1 MDQLKTIINNYD
13 YSDSKER
20 LESNNRV
27 KVLLQGIENMEEKFR
42 ESQIAP
48 VLITLNHDPHITLK
62 GEAWGSIEDD
72 REKLLE
78 SLLED
83 ETIVYA
89 LSSVEVHSGSTKVL
103 SKDDRSSLE
112 RTIDASIDIAQDIKP
127 SVKATRQDK
136 SKNIKKTRVKVIE
149 KIISDGK
156 NALSTISR
164 YAEVST
170 IHEVLVSKYTDR
182 SSNKNWSTKTQQDKI
197 RLILS
202 FYELIDGPSEMLK
215 LWTYLFRSGVLG
227 VAISENYSQ
236 AIEKYNFLPD
246 SILTLEGYPH
256 IHIAIGLIS
265 KDGEYTHEN
274 TIYNR
279 LTKLNVMD
287 DIRVDKKKSKNRYL
301 GSISYVLKNE
311 RYRGVKE
318 ALRKVTQHGV
328 PIVRGYVRLNSLVEP
343 LKGLSSKELKSGNE
357 RKLVEMELRYAR
369 TTTEA
374 MATETSYEKLVSY
387 IISKMKEGG
396 YVICEGH
403 VYSKREGSRMS
414 FEEYMRLEDFYENL
428 TNNSKHQ
435 KIANKSKGGILARMR
450 SKERKIE
457 GITETSGIKLTFP
470 KIELNTLNVWIEC
483 KDFFYNTIT
492 GSIVLE
498 NDKYFCYHYCDWLTL
513 EDLKA
518 RIHVHEING
527 VWTKIL
533 LNSNL
538 GLSETCSEIYR
549 LVVLPQI
556 PKGGVWHASG
566 SSNSGKTSLLKPFIS
581 IFPPHQIGTI
591 KSNIGRF
598 DLFSVKDKAIIQLE
612 EIDPYSLERE
622 DGLKLLGREPVKVE
636 EKHGAS
642 SRAVVRGRQIY
653 TSNVNIDDRLSEGFG
668 RTLEEVKAYDNR
680 IVNMK
685 FDVIREVLV
694 EATTEILNETAL
706 TVIMCGYYYFNRKYH
721 ENLEEDIFEVLSI
734 VKSSSEIED
743 NIQAELDFYE
753 GYYKGTSSIPKS
765 QLEYKDWIDENK
777 IQFLE

>member
-1 MDQLKTIINNYD
+1 MEELKTIVNNYNFED
-13 YSDSKER
+13 TKTKLQS
-20 LESNNRV
+20 SNSV
-27 KVLLQGIENMEEKFR
+27 KGLLQIIENMEERFK

-48 VLITLNHDPHITLK
+48 VLITLNHDPHTTLK
-62 GEAWGSIEDD
+62 GEAWGSIEED
-72 REKLLE
+72 RVKLLDC
-78 SLLED
+78 LLED

-89 LSSVEVHSGSTKVL
+89 LSSIEVHSGSTKVL
-103 SKDDRSSLE
+103 SKNDRISLE
-112 RTIDASIDIAQDIKP
+112 KIIDTSINVTQDIKP
-127 SVKATRQDK
+127 TTKATRPDK
-136 SKNIKKTRVKVIE
+136 SKSVKKTRTKVIE
-149 KIISDGK
+149 KIIKDGK
-156 NALSTISR
+156 DALTKVSPSATISAIHSTIIS
-164 YAEVST
+164 Y
-170 IHEVLVSKYTDR
+170 YTDR
-182 SSNKNWSTKTQQDKI
+182 STNKSWNSKSQGDKI

-202 FYELIDGPSEMLK
+202 FYELIDGPSSMLK
-215 LWTYLFRSGVLG
+215 LWSCLFRADVLY
-227 VAISENYSQ
+227 ITINEDYNK
-236 AIEKYNFLPD
+236 AIEAYKFLPD

-274 TIYNR
+274 TIYN
-279 LTKLNVMD
+279 KLSQLYVMD
-287 DIRVDKKKSKNRYL
+287 DIKVDKKKSKNRYL

-311 RYRGVKE
+311 RYKGVKE
-318 ALRKVTQHGV
+318 ALLKVTPQGV

-343 LKGLSSKELKSGNE
+343 LKGLSVKELKNGDE
-357 RKLVEMELRYAR
+357 RKLVEMDLRYVR
-369 TTTEA
+369 SEIKA
-374 MATETSYEKLVSY
+374 MATETSYERLVSY
-387 IISKMKEGG
+387 IISKMKEGE

-403 VYSKREGSRMS
+403 IYRKRKGSKMS
-414 FEEYMRLEDFYENL
+414 FEEYMTLEDFYENI

-435 KIANKSKGGILARMR
+435 RIANKSKGGILSRMR

-457 GITETSGIKLTFP
+457 GIKECQGIKLTFP
-470 KIELNTLNVWIEC
+470 KIELDTSNVWIEC
-483 KDFFYNTIT
+483 KDFFYNTLT
-492 GSIVLE
+492 GAIVLE
-498 NDKYFCYHYCDWLTL
+498 NDKYYCYYYCDWLTL

-518 RIHVHEING
+518 RIHVHEVNG

-538 GLSETCSEIYR
+538 ELSETCSEIYR
-549 LVVLPQI
+549 LIVLPQI

-636 EKHGAS
+636 EKHGSS

-706 TVIMCGYYYFNRKYH
+706 TVIMCGYHYFNRKYH
-721 ENLEEDIFEVLSI
+721 NNDEDDIFEVLSI
-734 VKSSSEIED
+734 AKSTAEIED
-743 NIQAELDFYE
+743 EIRTELDFYE
-753 GYYKGTSSIPKS
+753 GYYKGTSAIPKS
-765 QLEYKDWIDENK
+765 QLEYKDWIEENK